1 MANFPST
8 LLDPSILLKGPE
20 KVAAPTVS
28 PTEDPGLLGSISRGA
43 EDVWGVGK
51 WLGKNLAPLPPT
63 AQLGKRI
70 VSGLYED
77 PGAVGSLIRG
87 GAPLPPA
94 EQSTAPVSMP
104 NRLGPKSSVMGPVPG
119 KDTPQASSD
128 VPVDWASADERP
140 YTFYKSFPGGKVTS
154 TSLTP
159 NEQGVLGRGTM
170 ESEVTMPKGPVN
182 EPTLPGWH
190 TMETF
195 GDMGGPTPSGMGV
208 ITPRGS
214 LSEYLDAKY
223 GKTEPFDPDK
233 ARIEEQARATA
244 VTESENARMNAEAE
258 QQKIRDIA
266 KAGGI
271 AEYEAK
277 GQQRRASNLMD
288 SYATMLKGAQDRAKA
303 QEAQL
308 RASMPAN
315 TPEERAALAK
325 ELGKIQDDL
334 DAYGRQAMLFL
345 LQTNPS
351 QNLPSGAYGILK
363 PSY

>member
-8 LLDPSILLKGPE
+8 LLDPSILLNRPE

-43 EDVWGVGK
+43 QAVWDTGK
-51 WLGKNLAPLPPT
+51 LIGRGTSLLPRM
-63 AQLGKRI
+63 AEFGGRAI
-70 VSGLYED
+70 EGIYED
-77 PGAVGSLIRG
+77 PGAVGEWARG
-87 GAPLPPA
+87 GAPIPPA
-94 EQSTAPVSMP
+94 EQPTVPAPIP
-104 NRLGPKSSVMGPVPG
+104 NRLSPKSRVTGPVPG
-119 KDTPQASSD
+119 KTSTNAPS
-128 VPVDWASADERP
+128 PVDGPPNTW
-140 YTFYKSFPGGKVTS
+140 TFPGGRVTS
-154 TSLTP
+154 TSP
-159 NEQGVLGRGTM
+159 ISNEQGVLGRGTM
-170 ESEVTMPKGPVN
+170 ESEVTMPKGPAN